1 MFQELSQA
9 LKQVRDDISA
19 GNLLEVGHV
28 NALMQRIQEAVDDMA
43 ARDVE
48 MLHAEV
54 NETIAIVTDRQALIA
69 KELQQIRE
77 SRKALKGYDHLRGHT
92 TEQKLSRTA

>member
-1 MFQELSQA
+1 MYQELSQA

-19 GNLLEVGHV
+19 GHSLEVGHV
-28 NALMQRIQEAVDDMA
+28 NALMQRIQESVEDMPPM
-43 ARDVE
+43 DLE

-54 NETIAIVTDRQALIA
+54 NETIALVTDRQDLIV

-77 SRKALKGYDHLRGHT
+77 SRKALKGYDHIHGHM

>member
-1 MFQELSQA
+1 MFQVLSQA

-19 GNLLEVGHV
+19 GHSLEVGQV
-28 NALMQRIQEAVDDMA
+28 NALMQRIQEAVEDMGPM
-43 ARDVE
+43 DLE
-48 MLHAEV
+48 TLYAEL
-54 NETIAIVTDRQALIA
+54 NETIALVTDRQELIV

-77 SRKALKGYDHLRGHT
+77 SRKALKGYDHIRGHT

>member
-9 LKQVRDDISA
+9 LKQVRDDISV
-19 GNLLEVGHV
+19 GNLLEVEHV